1 MIFNYDSTMPAALSL
16 SGTAGSL
23 KALLKTYLVDGAGIG
38 PVASLTVS
46 AGVATATYSSG
57 HPFRAGVIAQFA
69 GAVPAALNGLKLVLS
84 TTATVVT
91 FAAAGVPD
99 GPATGSI
106 TSKLAPAGWTE
117 LYPGTANVLALKPAV
132 ASASG
137 CALRVDDTGTLTA
150 RVRGYES
157 MTDVS
162 TGMGA
167 IPLESQVSGGLRWLK
182 STAASAVA
190 RAWTLVAD
198 ERAFY
203 LAVDAGGNGRSTL
216 YMCGDILSAK
226 SGDAWAWLLTGNT
239 VDGSTS
245 SSALTGC
252 VGYAGRSPR
261 DGAYIARAHTGIG
274 AALQAQRIGQAQNG
288 TASEAY
294 SGTANYSVLGLGPN
308 GPNNGLITCPL
319 ELIVLGQRGTL
330 PGLHHLRSDW
340 LGIFGNGSLIEG
352 TDDLAGRKLLSV
364 AVGPPAGTVVPGVA
378 MIDITG
384 PWR

>member
-1 MIFNYDSTMPAALSL
+1 MIYHYDSTMPGALSL

-23 KALLKTYLVDGAGIG
+23 KALLKTYLVDGAGTG

-46 AGVATATYSSG
+46 AGVALASYSSG
-57 HPFRAGVIAQFA
+57 HPFRAGRIAQFA
-69 GAVPAALNGLKLVLS
+69 GATPVALNGLKMVLS
-84 TTATVVT
+84 TTANSVT

-99 GPATGSI
+99 GPAAGTI

-117 LYPGTANVLALKPAV
+117 LYPGTANVLALRPSSPA
-132 ASASG
+132 ASG
-137 CALRVDDTGTLTA
+137 CVLRVDDTGTLTA

-162 TGMGA
+162 TGMGP
-167 IPLESQVSGGLRWLK
+167 IPLESQASGGLRWLK
-182 STAASAVA
+182 SAAASADA
-190 RAWTLVAD
+190 RGWTLIAD

-203 LAVDAGGNGRSTL
+203 LAVDAAGNGRCTVYL
-216 YMCGDILSAK
+216 CGDIQSVK
-226 SGDAWAWLLTGNT
+226 SGDAWPWVLTGNT
-239 VDGSTS
+239 TEGSTTS
-245 SSALTGC
+245 SPLTGC
-252 VGYAGRSPR
+252 VGYAGRSAR

-274 AALQAQRIGQAQNG
+274 AAMLAQRIGQAQNG

-294 SGTANYSVLGLGPN
+294 SGTANYSMLGLGPN
-308 GPNNGLITCPL
+308 GPNNGLITCPV

-340 LGIFGNGSLIEG
+340 SGAIGNGSVIEG
-352 TDDLAGRKLLSV
+352 TDDLAGRKLLSI
-364 AVGPPAGTVVPGVA
+364 AAGPPAGNVTPGVV
-378 MIDITG
+378 MVDITG